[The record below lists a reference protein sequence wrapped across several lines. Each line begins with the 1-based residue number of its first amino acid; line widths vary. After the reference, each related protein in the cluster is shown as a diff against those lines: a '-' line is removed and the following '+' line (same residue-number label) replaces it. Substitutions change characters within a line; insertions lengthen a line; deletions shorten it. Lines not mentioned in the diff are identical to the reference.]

1 MRHKSFVITRI
12 EAQQNLIQ
20 SLKKSMES
28 RMISQEEAFRM
39 LDNINKNLELV
50 VERLGLESDE

>member
-1 MRHKSFVITRI
+1 MRQKSFVITRI